1 VDEEGT
7 EGEVHEQLIKGWL
20 IQLQHRQH
28 DYLHSIPHH
37 ALLVVVKLECYL
49 QKWEVVELGVEEEPY
64 TLLVYLQRQG
74 FDERNIDVH
83 KFLIIKVE
91 VERDQLVKEGVAQDI
106 KL

>member
-1 VDEEGT
+1 M
-7 EGEVHEQLIKGWL
+7 
-20 IQLQHRQH
+20 
-28 DYLHSIPHH
+28 
-37 ALLVVVKLECYL
+37 VVKLECYL
-49 QKWEVVELGVEEEPY
+49 QKREVVELGVEEEPY

-91 VERDQLVKEGVAQDI
+91 VERYQLVKEGVAQDV